1 MDYHKGQVVLS
12 KAGRDQGLYFAVLGI
27 EGDMALIANG
37 KERRVAK
44 PKAKK
49 QKHLAATNKTLSEE
63 ALATDKLLKKAI
75 VELTATLS
83 TT

>member
-1 MDYHKGQVVLS
+1 MDYHRGQVVLS
-12 KAGRDQGLYFAVLGI
+12 KAGRDQGLFFAVLDI
-27 EGDMALIANG
+27 EGDTAMIANG

-49 QKHLAATNKTLSEE
+49 QKHLAATNKTVSEE
-63 ALATDKLLKKAI
+63 ALATDKLLKKALA
-75 VELTATLS
+75 EYTASLS